1 MLEAIGCEHELV
13 GWFSPARKV
22 TAPDGREW
30 EIYVS
35 QAPLPPWRPSAYQ
48 GSAFG
53 EAGTPFDVVVFLL
66 EIPLFFFNQLLLPL
80 VRFLVD
86 LPSTALRGRRSQTVT
101 IEAICFGPRNERW
114 VWTAARDHRDRVV
127 DQIAGAFAR
136 GEPAQPL
143 GAEFK
148 GHVR

>member
-1 MLEAIGCEHELV
+1 MERAIGCNHASV
-13 GWFSPARKV
+13 GWFSPVRKV

-35 QAPLPPWRPSAYQ
+35 HLPVPAWRPSPYQ
-48 GSAFG
+48 GSALG
-53 EAGTPFDVVVFLL
+53 GAGTPFDLVVFLL
-66 EIPLFFFNQLLLPL
+66 EIPLFVFNQLLLPL
-80 VRFLVD
+80 FRFLVD
-86 LPSTALRGRRSQTVT
+86 LPATALRGRRSRTVT
-101 IEAICFGPRNERW
+101 IEAICFGPRDERW
-114 VWTAARDHRDRVV
+114 VWTAGLDHRDRVV
-127 DQIAGAFAR
+127 AEIAEALTR